1 MVKLATLREE
11 FDLDDLVLEF
21 DISFIFPDNEDGDKD
36 KLVNPREF
44 MVWIDFQTQI
54 SFQYNDI
61 RFPGTWKPISINSVM
76 TLNAD
81 DDIVKQTKYEGKTTV
96 IFLLNRDQKINSLV
110 NTLLRVEYSGM
121 EIEAQHPRYFQM
133 IREKIELRIKE
144 KKISE
149 LQN

>member
-1 MVKLATLREE
+1 
-11 FDLDDLVLEF
+11 
-21 DISFIFPDNEDGDKD
+21 
-36 KLVNPREF
+36 
-44 MVWIDFQTQI
+44 
-54 SFQYNDI
+54 
-61 RFPGTWKPISINSVM
+61 M